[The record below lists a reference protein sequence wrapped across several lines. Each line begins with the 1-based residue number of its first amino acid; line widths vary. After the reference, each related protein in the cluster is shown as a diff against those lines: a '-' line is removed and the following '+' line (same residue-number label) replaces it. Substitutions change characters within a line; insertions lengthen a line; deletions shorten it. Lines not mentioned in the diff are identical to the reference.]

1 MADAESVV
9 RAFFADTAKPGNLI
23 GALESHVADDCVWEN
38 SGLPTADGIDAM
50 KGFLQQFID
59 GFNMHALVVEYRAI
73 ATAGSQV
80 VTERIDHFDDA
91 DGNRIMTLSV
101 AGTLE
106 VRDGKIVAWRDYF
119 DPRPFLPEG

>member
-9 RAFFADTAKPGNLI
+9 RAFFEDCGKPGNLI
-23 GALESHVADDCVWEN
+23 GALDTHVADGCVWEN
-38 SGLPTADGIDAM
+38 TGLPTATGIDEM
-50 KGFLQQFID
+50 KGFMQQFID
-59 GFNMHALVVEYRAI
+59 GFNMHALVVEFKAI
-73 ATAGSQV
+73 AATGDTV

-91 DGNRIMTLSV
+91 DGKRISSLPV

-106 VRDGKIVAWRDYF
+106 VSGGKIVAWRDYF